1 MFVRSSMNTTV
12 IYRAHG
18 SKIEIKPGIN
28 LITNPLITIKELQG
42 CYGTRITLVT
52 DVKEEKKEVKV
63 VTKKPESKKVET
75 KKVETK
81 KVETP
86 VKKEEKITIT
96 LPEENSVKIV
106 ENKEEIK
113 TEVKEIKT
121 EVKEDKKEVT
131 IKKEENKTKQ
141 KGRRNKSNKVNK

>member
-75 KKVETK
+75 KKVET
-81 KVETP
+81 P